1 MAETPIP
8 VLSFEGVCPDC
19 GERKVAL
26 PPPLPKVGD
35 DFDWSVRDYDGFRL
49 FMLEEL
55 AARFPERTRWTPA
68 DLEVVLAEQF
78 AAMLDQL
85 SDMLD
90 RIAAEGYLET
100 ARRPESVRRLL
111 SMIGY
116 DAIRLAQAHGEIDPG
131 ESDPAEQRKLLEAY
145 WFSNPA
151 ALEQARR
158 AGPREIFTQRRMV
171 TLDDYALRLEDHP
184 LVLRAA
190 ASQQWGGSWFVVR
203 VALINWRNTALDATP
218 AALPGKLK
226 SEVEIFH
233 AERGLCVPD
242 WAANPSFRSILRPY
256 LDAYRMVGQEVLL
269 QDATPVGISLSV
281 SLRVKPEYFQSE
293 VRESARQALGMGPG
307 GFFEPGRMR
316 FGEDLHASDL
326 VQALMALDGVA
337 HVCVN
342 RFKRI
347 GKQFADQTE
356 TGRIELKGLEIAV
369 CDNDPARPER
379 GYYRLALHG
388 GRLG

>member
-19 GERKVAL
+19 GERKVSL
-26 PPPLPKVGD
+26 PLPLPRVGD

-68 DLEVVLAEQF
+68 DMEVVLVEQL

-90 RIAAEGYLET
+90 RIATEGYLAT

-111 SMIGY
+111 SIIGY

-131 ESDPAEQRKLLEAY
+131 ESDPVKQRDLLESY
-145 WFSNPA
+145 WFRNPA
-151 ALEQARR
+151 AMENARR
-158 AGPREIFTQRRMV
+158 AGPREMFTQRRMV
-171 TLDDYALRLEDHP
+171 TLDDYANRLEDHP

-190 ASQQWGGSWFVVR
+190 ASQQWGGSWFIVR
-203 VALINWRNTALDATP
+203 VALINWRNTPLDTP
-218 AALPGKLK
+218 PLVLPNKLK
-226 SEVEIFH
+226 SEVEVFH
-233 AERGLCVPD
+233 AERGLREPD
-242 WAANPSFRSILRPY
+242 WTANPSFRSILRPY

-269 QDATPVGISLSV
+269 QDAIPVGISLAV

-307 GFFEPGRMR
+307 GFFEPGRLR
-316 FGEDLHASDL
+316 FGEDLHSSDL
-326 VQALMALDGVA
+326 VQTLMALDGVA
-337 HVCVN
+337 HVCIN

-347 GKQFADQTE
+347 GNQFADLTE
-356 TGRIELKGLEIAV
+356 AGLIELKGLEIAV
-369 CDNDPARPER
+369 CDNDSTHPER
-379 GYYRLALHG
+379 GYYRLVMHG